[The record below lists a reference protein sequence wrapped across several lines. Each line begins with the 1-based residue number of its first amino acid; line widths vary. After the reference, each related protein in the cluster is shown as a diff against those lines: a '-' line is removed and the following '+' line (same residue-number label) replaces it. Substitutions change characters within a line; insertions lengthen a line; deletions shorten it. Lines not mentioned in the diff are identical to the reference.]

1 VSDRIFLRNM
11 EFMGRH
17 GVSEEERSEEQL
29 IEVDVEMS
37 VDLRA
42 AGTAD
47 DLDQTVDYGDGFKS
61 CRAIV
66 EQRSFKLLEAI
77 AEAAATELLAT
88 YPRIEEVTVRVS
100 KPGVPIDGVLESAGV
115 EVTRQRGG

>member
-1 VSDRIFLRNM
+1 VTDRIFLQRM

-17 GVSEEERSEEQL
+17 GVGEEERSEPQL
-29 IEVDVEMS
+29 IEVDVDMA

-47 DLDQTVDYGDGFKS
+47 DLEQTVDYGDVFER

-66 EQRSFKLLEAI
+66 EERSFKLLEAI
-77 AEAAATELLAT
+77 AEAIANDLLAT
-88 YPRIEEVTVRVS
+88 YPRIEAVIVRVS

-115 EVTRQRGG
+115 QVTRQRG